1 MREMKKARG
10 SGRLGCIIWLAVLGL
25 IGYGLYKVIP
35 VKIATST
42 FYDFM
47 QEEASFASI
56 RDVPQ
61 LQKEILAKAKE
72 LDLPVTEENLKIK
85 RSRES
90 ITIEA
95 HYEITISFFGGPSSK
110 FPLPLVEEIRL
121 EIRSGGR
128 PRPTFLV

>member
-1 MREMKKARG
+1 MRDMKKSRG
-10 SGRLGCIIWLAVLGL
+10 SGRLGCILWLAVLGL

-35 VKIATST
+35 VKVATST

-56 RDVPQ
+56 RNVKQ
-61 LQKEILAKAKE
+61 LEKEILAKAKE
-72 LDLPVTEENLKIK
+72 LNIPVTEENLIIR

-95 HYEITISFFGGPSSK
+95 HYEITIEFFRGWKKYVWK
-110 FPLPLVEEIRL
+110 FDQVVE
-121 EIRSGGR
+121 
-128 PRPTFLV
+128 RPTFLV

>member
-1 MREMKKARG
+1 MRDTKKSRG
-10 SGRLGCIIWLAVLGL
+10 SGKLGCIVWLAILGL
-25 IGYGLYKVIP
+25 IGYGLYKIIP

-56 RDVPQ
+56 RQVPQ

-95 HYEITISFFGGPSSK
+95 HYEIPINFFGGWKTYVWK
-110 FPLPLVEEIRL
+110 FDQVVD
-121 EIRSGGR
+121 
-128 PRPTFLV
+128 RPTFLV

>member
-1 MREMKKARG
+1 MRSTRSARG
-10 SGRLGCIIWLAVLGL
+10 AGRIGCIVWLAVLGL

-56 RDVPQ
+56 RNVKQ

-72 LDLPVTEENLKIK
+72 LNLPVTEENLTLK
-85 RSRES
+85 RTRES

-95 HYEITISFFGGPSSK
+95 HYEMTVEFFGGWKKYVWK
-110 FPLPLVEEIRL
+110 FDQVVE
-121 EIRSGGR
+121 
-128 PRPTFLV
+128 RPTFLV

>member
-1 MREMKKARG
+1 MRRTERARG
-10 SGRLGCIIWLAVLGL
+10 SGKIGCFVWLAVLGL

-56 RDVPQ
+56 RNVQQ

-72 LDLPVTEENLKIK
+72 LAVPVTEENLKIK
-85 RSRES
+85 RTKES

-95 HYEITISFFGGPSSK
+95 HYEITIEFFGGWKKYVWK
-110 FPLPLVEEIRL
+110 FDQVVE
-121 EIRSGGR
+121 
-128 PRPTFLV
+128 RPTFLV

>member
-1 MREMKKARG
+1 MTPTQRARG
-10 SGRLGCIIWLAVLGL
+10 SGRVGCIVWLAILGL

-56 RDVPQ
+56 RNVPQ
-61 LQKEILAKAKE
+61 LQKEILAKARE
-72 LDLPVTEENLKIK
+72 LNLPVTQDNLVIK

-95 HYEITISFFGGPSSK
+95 HYEITIEFFGGWKKYVWK
-110 FPLPLVEEIRL
+110 FDQLVE
-121 EIRSGGR
+121 
-128 PRPTFLV
+128 RPTFLV

>member
-1 MREMKKARG
+1 MREMKKSRG
-10 SGRLGCIIWLAVLGL
+10 SGRVGCIIWLAVLGL

-56 RDVPQ
+56 RNVPQ

-72 LDLPVTEENLKIK
+72 LDLPITEENLKLK
-85 RSRES
+85 RTRES

-95 HYEITISFFGGPSSK
+95 HYEITINFFGGWKKYVWK
-110 FPLPLVEEIRL
+110 FDQVVE
-121 EIRSGGR
+121 
-128 PRPTFLV
+128 RPTFLV